1 MHPDNDIQTAQR
13 SGINIT
19 SQRDMQV
26 FLNALRSGPG
36 FIGWKS
42 PNGKFKQQHFATTPE
57 ALDIIEAHEA
67 EANIWASMAPFPAGV
82 ARSADNAA
90 TLKSVWL
97 DVDAHGTGPHE
108 TPKAARKAIKAF
120 VTQNSLPLPQYLVF
134 TGHGFQGFWTFEE
147 AISKADWLPVA
158 EALQD
163 LAQRCQL
170 GADPITA
177 DAARILRVP
186 GTYNFR
192 DPENPV
198 LAELYEVQPGFTD
211 PASLHE
217 AIKSA
222 QAKLPPPPPKPQK
235 AKTPVLDMADT
246 LENEAIVEAMLAK
259 LDPDCLYPDWRDILW
274 SVAATGLKHAE
285 DLAQSWSANGT
296 SWDLD
301 AFDTVWS
308 SYEPNREKG
317 VGFGTLV
324 HKARVAGYIG
334 PLPNPPEMFARGKS
348 KTPTQETMPTVTIA
362 SKGLLTQ
369 RASDIEPQ
377 KVEWLIEGAI
387 PMGTMIVIGGQPGM
401 GKSQIAIKLAAAIT
415 TGEGLPDA

>member
-1 MHPDNDIQTAQR
+1 MLPIAQKT
-13 SGINIT
+13 I
-19 SQRDMQV
+19 
-26 FLNALRSGPG
+26 FLNNIRSGPG
-36 FIGWKS
+36 LIGWKS
-42 PNGKFKQQHFATTPE
+42 PTGKFKQQHFSTSQE

-67 EANIWASMAPFPAGV
+67 ESNIWASMAPFSAGV

-108 TPKAARKAIKAF
+108 TPKTARKAIKKF
-120 VTQNSLPLPQYLVF
+120 VADNNLPWPQYLVF
-134 TGHGFQGFWTFEE
+134 TGHGFQGFWSFEE
-147 AISKADWLPVA
+147 AISKADWLAVA

-186 GTYNFR
+186 GTLNFR
-192 DPENPV
+192 DPEHPV
-198 LAELYEVQPGFTD
+198 QSVLYEIQPGFTD

-222 QAKLPPPPPKPQK
+222 LGNLPPPAPKPQK

-259 LDPDCLYPDWRDILW
+259 LDPDCPYPDWRDILW

-285 DLAQSWSANGT
+285 GLAQSWSAKGA

-301 AFDTVWS
+301 AFATVWS
-308 SYEPNREKG
+308 SYAPDREKG

-324 HKARVAGYIG
+324 HKARAAGYIG

-348 KTPTQETMPTVTIA
+348 KNSTQETTPTATVTR
-362 SKGLLTQ
+362 KGLLTQ
-369 RASDIEPQ
+369 RASDIEPEP
-377 KVEWLIEGAI
+377 VEWLIEGAI

-415 TGEGLPDA
+415 TGKGLPDA